1 MKYTLFLIHELT
13 VQIEYSR
20 RTAFIKRGFY
30 RVYWCYQI
38 GVYIICTESG
48 IKCQSTSS
56 PQFIRGLLREIN
68 FNLKY
73 VLRLVT
79 TALSFVGSNH

>member
-1 MKYTLFLIHELT
+1 MSLLIHLKYTLFLIHELT

-48 IKCQSTSS
+48 IKCQSTSITFLHQKS
-56 PQFIRGLLREIN
+56 STE
-68 FNLKY
+68 
-73 VLRLVT
+73 
-79 TALSFVGSNH
+79 SFEEMQGEGKKLI